1 MRCLEVQ
8 HGQNPVDYTYL
19 LFKKKEFL
27 LCSSSLMKN
36 FMSVKQSNAEAAR
49 HTHMI

>member
-19 LFKKKEFL
+19 LFKSVN
-27 LCSSSLMKN
+27 CG
-36 FMSVKQSNAEAAR
+36 VKQSNAEAAR